1 MKGEGRAI
9 PLLACLAM
17 AGCDLM
23 QAAELSGD
31 AARGRAIVASGVY
44 GCAACHAFPDIAT
57 PKGVVGPPLEG
68 FARRGLIAGQLPNKP
83 GVLIAFLLDPASLV
97 PDTGMPNV
105 GMTPEEARQI
115 ADYLY
120 TLEPDDAS

>member
-1 MKGEGRAI
+1 MNRAGRAI
-9 PLLACLAM
+9 PLLACLGV
-17 AGCDLM
+17 AGCDLV
-23 QAAELSGD
+23 QSTELSGG
-31 AARGRAIVASGVY
+31 AARGRAIVGSGVY
-44 GCAACHAFPDIAT
+44 GCAACHAFPDISM
-57 PKGVVGPPLEG
+57 PKGVTGPPLDG
-68 FARRGLIAGQLPNKP
+68 FARRSLIAGQLPNKP

-105 GMTPEEARQI
+105 GMSPEEARQI